1 MKPSSPT
8 IGKLAAALIMALLAL
23 PAVGAQETP
32 PVSAPIAIAPEPVY
46 TFEPVIEGAYVT
58 KAFRVINDGN
68 ATLTIDDIKTS

>member
-8 IGKLAAALIMALLAL
+8 IGKLAAALIIALLAL

-32 PVSAPIAIAPEPVY
+32 PAAAPIAIAPEPVY

-58 KAFRVINDGN
+58 KAFRVINNGN
-68 ATLTIDDIKTS
+68 ATLRIGNIKTS